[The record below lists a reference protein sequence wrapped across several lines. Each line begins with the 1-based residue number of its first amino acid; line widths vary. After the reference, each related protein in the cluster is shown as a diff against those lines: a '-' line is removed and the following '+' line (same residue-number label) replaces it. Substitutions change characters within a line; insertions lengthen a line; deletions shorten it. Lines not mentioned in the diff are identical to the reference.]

1 MSAKVSFTSAG
12 HLGHTYNGGGVD
24 KVQHQVQQQQ
34 EQEHQQQHH
43 HQNLSIIIP
52 RASAPPKSPNPHMHR
67 QSHSSSKLPSFRFAD
82 RTASG
87 SSTDANNDTTAA
99 SENDRRNNSGGPSA
113 SAALSHPSL
122 AYHAPPSPVSPNLPP
137 NPGPGALVE
146 SPVQL
151 PVQFPSA
158 DPGPVSAAMPGP
170 LPGPPA
176 GLSTTGPGHF
186 VAAVTSPRLA
196 ASAPDVVP
204 EALPATTAPA
214 LAHPTT
220 HHHIEKQSESA
231 STSASAP
238 ASAPAPSLAAA
249 ANSNSTTTTTTT
261 TTSTTANI
269 TATSITASPPL
280 SRSRSRASYPE
291 PSVTVAEPH
300 PQARRPA
307 SVPDASLSQ
316 DSVDQEPPHSK
327 SVAARSRSRR
337 SLATRRSNVVASS
350 SGPPPT
356 LNTERLQAV
365 EAAQAAHPSFD
376 KPSKDST
383 PGQRELVLPRTL
395 SNSSSSDDRRA
406 STSHHPPVSY
416 RPPVNQPST
425 STPVRVPPI
434 RAFRSSGSRKSLTLD
449 MNPRS
454 RIYDY
459 EDDPLDSS
467 HDRTLRALEGRPD
480 QEFLSATS
488 GSGRRDAL
496 DGDDTGDVFLK
507 IAQEE
512 SRRRLPDQQ
521 LSDEPQSVV
530 SRVSRRPSH
539 RRPLSNVVPTNK
551 VTSPPQIRRRLSDQ
565 QETSRQRHYDDD
577 RVSEVS
583 RISTYRT
590 LARDK
595 AASVHPADEQS
606 RTRTGHSVVR
616 SSPVTPRSLA
626 FQDTD
631 NSTYSHRRSS
641 VTENNSTVHSR
652 GSSHR
657 TPVAVHGHNKTYNSS
672 PLVRSFDFPQQQ
684 QPEASQGAREGT
696 ESTTSTNAP
705 STVWDELDDL
715 KSRIH
720 RLELTGKLPST
731 SGAAVSRLSDE
742 RPPTATTTVTTVSSS
757 PKRPGNNNQA
767 TDIVSTTSTQREAHP
782 LLHAALTKSKPLLDP
797 EVFRALES
805 AANDAM
811 ALSTMTG
818 SPGQPGPI
826 SSGAS
831 TIGSGTTVTD
841 RQLRRKADG
850 VCRSLTELCV
860 ALGEDRTQPRTQQVI
875 QIPAPTPAPAPVPAA
890 ISAPSDA
897 PTTPTL
903 NKTFSGLASQRR
915 PSISAEQNL
924 ARSNTSPRT
933 LSKFE
938 ERRLNLL
945 NGNSLPPRV
954 TTSTPS
960 TPIEPVSRRRSS
972 LLVARTRR
980 AGTEEP
986 EDGRRSSILLRTR
999 RAGTEEPEE
1008 GRKTSLLVRSR
1019 RGTVGEDDEDHSMFR
1034 SPSRAHTDLN
1044 TTRSA
1049 AQEQLSQPQA
1059 SDNSALASSALP
1071 RRRFASSNLNPSRL
1085 ATPQTSNVPTPRRYF
1100 DRQNQDRDTNGATE
1114 RLTEDRGQ
1122 RHLSMGQSMLGR
1134 TSSMIR
1140 RPNRDST
1147 VTITQS
1153 SAAAGGYR

>member
-1 MSAKVSFTSAG
+1 MSAKVGFTSAG
-12 HLGHTYNGGGVD
+12 HLGHIYNGGVD
-24 KVQHQVQQQQ
+24 KVQRQEQQQ
-34 EQEHQQQHH
+34 EQEQEQEQE
-43 HQNLSIIIP
+43 QTPPTNTTSIP
-52 RASAPPKSPNPHMHR
+52 RASALQLPEPHSHR

-87 SSTDANNDTTAA
+87 SSTDANNDDSTAA
-99 SENDRRNNSGGPSA
+99 SEHDRNNSGGPST

-122 AYHAPPSPVSPNLPP
+122 AYHAPPSPASPNPR
-137 NPGPGALVE
+137 PGALVQ

-151 PVQFPSA
+151 PSA
-158 DPGPVSAAMPGP
+158 DPGPVPAIPGP
-170 LPGPPA
+170 FPGPFTGPSA
-176 GLSTTGPGHF
+176 GLSTGPGHL
-186 VAAVTSPRLA
+186 VAAVTGPRLA
-196 ASAPDVVP
+196 ASGP
-204 EALPATTAPA
+204 EALPATAQD

-231 STSASAP
+231 SASASV
-238 ASAPAPSLAAA
+238 SAPSPPVA
-249 ANSNSTTTTTTT
+249 ANS
-261 TTSTTANI
+261 TSTSTSAITTNTTNANTIAATNI
-269 TATSITASPPL
+269 TASPPPL
-280 SRSRSRASYPE
+280 SRSRSRASSCHPE
-291 PSVTVAEPH
+291 PSVPVAEPQT
-300 PQARRPA
+300 QARRPA
-307 SVPDASLSQ
+307 SVPDASLGQ
-316 DSVDQEPPHSK
+316 DVVDQEPPHSK
-327 SVAARSRSRR
+327 PVAARSRSRR
-337 SLATRRSNVVASS
+337 SLASRRSNVVASS
-350 SGPPPT
+350 TGPPPT

-376 KPSKDST
+376 RSSKDST
-383 PGQRELVLPRTL
+383 PGQRELILPRTL
-395 SNSSSSDDRRA
+395 SNSSLPDDRRA

-416 RPPVNQPST
+416 RPPVNQNAQPST

-449 MNPRS
+449 MNSRP

-459 EDDPLDSS
+459 EDDPLDSN
-467 HDRTLRALEGRPD
+467 HDRTLRALEGRSD
-480 QEFLSATS
+480 QDFLTSATS
-488 GSGRRDAL
+488 VSGRREAL

-512 SRRRLPDQQ
+512 SRRRLPEQQ

-551 VTSPPQIRRRLSDQ
+551 PTSPPQIRRRLSDQ

-577 RVSEVS
+577 RASEVS
-583 RISTYRT
+583 RMSTYRT

-606 RTRTGHSVVR
+606 RTRTGQSVVR
-616 SSPVTPRSLA
+616 SSPVTPRSMA
-626 FQDTD
+626 FQDPD
-631 NSTYSHRRSS
+631 NSTYSRRRSS
-641 VTENNSTVHSR
+641 VTENNSTVHAR
-652 GSSHR
+652 GSNHR

-684 QPEASQGAREGT
+684 QQPEASQGGRDGT

-742 RPPTATTTVTTVSSS
+742 RPPTATTTMTTVSSS
-757 PKRPGNNNQA
+757 PKRPGNNHQA
-767 TDIVSTTSTQREAHP
+767 ADV
-782 LLHAALTKSKPLLDP
+782 PLLDA

-841 RQLRRKADG
+841 RQLRRKADS

-860 ALGEDRTQPRTQQVI
+860 ALGEDRAQPRTQQII
-875 QIPAPTPAPAPVPAA
+875 QVPAPPPASVPAP
-890 ISAPSDA
+890 SEA

-903 NKTFSGLASQRR
+903 NKTFSGLTSQRR

-933 LSKFE
+933 MSKFE

-945 NGNSLPPRV
+945 NGNSLPPPRV
-954 TTSTPS
+954 TASTPS
-960 TPIEPVSRRRSS
+960 TPVEPVSQRRSS

-986 EDGRRSSILLRTR
+986 EDGRRSTVLLRTR

-1019 RGTVGEDDEDHSMFR
+1019 RGTVGEGDEDHTIFR

-1044 TTRSA
+1044 TARSV
-1049 AQEQLSQPQA
+1049 AQEQFAQPQA

-1085 ATPQTSNVPTPRRYF
+1085 ATPLTSNGPSPRRYF
-1100 DRQNQDRDTNGATE
+1100 DRPNQDRDTNGVTE